1 MKVRM
6 FLLAFTASF
15 LLLFCGA
22 AYAVFS
28 LSQAGPQAPTP
39 QNPVSA
45 GGYIPREEDNFTV
58 LLIGMD
64 YGGDSAD
71 YFTLA
76 RFDIPAGRIPV
87 FTFPASCAVS
97 YENRETEIG
106 ALCDLY
112 GAEAL
117 VSALETEYSLKID
130 DWLRYDRAGCEAIVD
145 TLGSYDLSL
154 PRALVYADGVR
165 SIHLLA
171 GAQRMN
177 GKKTYD
183 VISFPDFTET
193 ERCDRIS
200 KLVAAFLNRRLVRL
214 TEKGGNCF
222 DAVAEHTEA
231 SFGAKEH
238 QLREPA
244 LAFLASLDVTVA
256 SHITMDAELRGGAL
270 YLSDAARA
278 RLLKYFV

>member
-1 MKVRM
+1 MKTRT

-28 LSQAGPQAPTP
+28 LSQADSQAPAP
-39 QNPVSA
+39 RDPVSA
-45 GGYIPREEDNFTV
+45 GGYIPREQDNFTL

-64 YGGDSAD
+64 YGGDSAA
-71 YFTLA
+71 YFTLV
-76 RFDIPAGRIPV
+76 RFDMPAGRVPV
-87 FTFPASCAVS
+87 FTFPASCTVS

-106 ALCDLY
+106 SLCNLY

-117 VSALETEYSLKID
+117 SSALEAEYSLEID
-130 DWLRYDRAGCEAIVD
+130 DWLRYGRAGCEAVVD
-145 TLGSYDLSL
+145 ALGSYDLSL
-154 PRALVYADGVR
+154 PYALVYADGVR

-222 DAVAEHTEA
+222 DAVADNMEA

-238 QLREPA
+238 QLREPG
-244 LAFLASLDVTVA
+244 LAFLAALDVTVA
-256 SHITMDAELRGGAL
+256 SHITMEAELRGGAL
-270 YLSDAARA
+270 YLTDTARA
-278 RLLKYFV
+278 RLLKYFT